1 MTTTAGLIPNWY
13 PPNQENYHLILSLWQ
28 WYPAFASL
36 QWFLSW
42 YGMGKTSVPSSLFN
56 LPGRPAWLTMEIPGF
71 LSLLYTLSTLPPQLP
86 STPSSGLP
94 YQNKILASL
103 FVIHYLYRAILYPLI
118 APSMSPIHLL
128 VWFSALTFQVTNGVC
143 IGAFLSGYGPSTSSE
158 WAAYLSPFPTLQ
170 FSVGIIIF
178 YLGLLA
184 NYYHDDELRN
194 IRRREMDR
202 QARVA
207 RESGKKDTKGVDKH
221 YEIPQAGLFKI
232 MLFPHYFVEWIEWFG
247 FWVACGWGCV
257 PARCFFVNEVASM
270 LPRAVSGKKWYVEKF
285 GEEKIGKKW
294 AAIPGVW

>member
-1 MTTTAGLIPNWY
+1 
-13 PPNQENYHLILSLWQ
+13 
-28 WYPAFASL
+28 
-36 QWFLSW
+36 
-42 YGMGKTSVPSSLFN
+42 
-56 LPGRPAWLTMEIPGF
+56 
-71 LSLLYTLSTLPPQLP
+71 
-86 STPSSGLP
+86 
-94 YQNKILASL
+94 
-103 FVIHYLYRAILYPLI
+103 
-118 APSMSPIHLL
+118 
-128 VWFSALTFQVTNGVC
+128 
-143 IGAFLSGYGPSTSSE
+143 
-158 WAAYLSPFPTLQ
+158 LQ